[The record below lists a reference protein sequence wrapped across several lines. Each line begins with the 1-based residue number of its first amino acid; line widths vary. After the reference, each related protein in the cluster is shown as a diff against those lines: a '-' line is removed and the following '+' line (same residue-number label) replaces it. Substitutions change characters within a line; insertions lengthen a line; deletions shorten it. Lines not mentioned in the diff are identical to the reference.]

1 MRIKVPPKRFQKLLA
16 VFKRDALYIA
26 IIMFALFYSAGLLI
40 MLLVAGE
47 WDA

>member
-1 MRIKVPPKRFQKLLA
+1 MRIKVPPERFQKLLA